1 MKCFTTF
8 SKVPAI
14 AYGGPVVPANQ
25 PSPESTKLV
34 ESLILN
40 EFIGDL
46 FPASSLLPSSP
57 VERAKARFF
66 IDTFSNQFSPPY
78 ISFLLRGD
86 SKEALFA
93 ALKAQQDLLVQN
105 GNKKFA
111 VNDDFTIADAAVL
124 PFFARFETVLSN
136 DLGAYEEGEGK
147 QVLNTLATEPKYKIF
162 WDYFQRLKSRESF
175 KKTYWPVS
183 LRSILPITKSSER
196 WRTGGGVGGDETHT
210 GAIARSKTEVEGLK
224 VYQGKS
230 RYDVCVQNVDGVQCI
245 FFGDTFV
252 R

>member
-14 AYGGPVVPANQ
+14 AYGGPVVPADQ

-40 EFIGDL
+40 EFISDL

-86 SKEALFA
+86 SKEALFV
-93 ALKAQQDLLVQN
+93 ALKAQQDLLGQN

-136 DLGAYEEGEGK
+136 DLGAYDEGEGK
-147 QVLNTLATEPKYKIF
+147 QVLNMLATEPKYKLF

-175 KKTYWPVS
+175 KKTYYPVS
-183 LRSILPITKSSER
+183 LLFLLPLTRSSER
-196 WRTGGGVGGDETHT
+196 WRTGGGVGGDETDAGT
-210 GAIARSKTEVEGLK
+210 IACGKTEVEGLK
-224 VYQGKS
+224 LYHTHTQ
-230 RYDVCVQNVDGVQCI
+230 DTI
-245 FFGDTFV
+245 FV
-252 R
+252 